1 MKRLIA
7 ISVVFALAAG
17 AAFAVDVGGEVIGK
31 VNIVSKDGAAD
42 DATAFTGGLGRIRLE
57 GSGDAEIAIGTI
69 GGWIRAEVGTNF
81 DADGLFAKAM
91 TEYDSTDP
99 DAEEPNPIDYLSTNF
114 YGLAWWKPIDQ
125 LKIQIGGN
133 PDGHYDTSHIGRYGF
148 YAQANE
154 IGLVNSDGN
163 WGGTSFD
170 KGVFGGGFGSNHFA
184 LIIDPLDGLNINIAL
199 PLNAKV
205 VDPDDKQIGAAFK
218 GALFQVNYSAD
229 FGAIHVTYAGA
240 GSSLSDI
247 GKIWG
252 SVYLGSLVD
261 GLGLELGLGYS
272 LKKAD
277 VAKDPLAVALGA
289 RFDAGAFGIKLRA
302 IFEAGGEVT
311 AGGDKKDA
319 AVRVDL
325 LPSYAVNDDVV
336 IFGDIGIYLTGAD
349 EQFAW
354 HLAPYVRIGPEW
366 GPGFYAGLKFNN
378 GDGGKDDK
386 VNIAIPIGIIAK
398 F

>member
-1 MKRLIA
+1 MKRLIV
-7 ISVVFALAAG
+7 ISVVFALVAG
-17 AAFAVDVGGEVIGK
+17 AAFAVDVGGEVIGA
-31 VNIVSKDGAAD
+31 VNVISKDGAAD
-42 DATAFTGGLGRIRLE
+42 DATVFTGGLGRIRLE
-57 GSGDAEIAIGTI
+57 GSGDADIGVGTI
-69 GGWIRAEVGTNF
+69 GGWLRAEAASAASFALNDEVLEGT
-81 DADGLFAKAM
+81 
-91 TEYDSTDP
+91 YDPTDP
-99 DAEEPNPIDYLSTNF
+99 DSDDPFSFSGGGGGFA
-114 YGLAWWKPIDQ
+114 GLAWWKPIDQ

-154 IGLVNSDGN
+154 IGLVNGDGN
-163 WGGTSFD
+163 WGATSFD
-170 KGVFGGGFGSNHFA
+170 KGVFGGGFGYNHFA
-184 LIIDPLDGLNINIAL
+184 LIIDPIEGLNINVAL
-199 PLNAKV
+199 PLNAEA
-205 VDPDDKQIGAAFK
+205 VDPDDKQIGATFK

-277 VAKDPLAVALGA
+277 MGKDPLGVALGV
-289 RFDAGAFGIKLRA
+289 RYDAGAFGIKLRT
-302 IFEAGGEVT
+302 ILEAGGET
-311 AGGDKKDA
+311 AAGDKQDV

-325 LPSYAVNDDVV
+325 LPSYAVSDDVS
-336 IFGDIGIYLTGAD
+336 IFADIGIYLSGAE

-366 GPGFYAGLKFNN
+366 GPGFYAGLKFDN
-378 GDGGKDDK
+378 GGGVKDEK
-386 VNIAIPIGIIAK
+386 VNVAIPVGIIAK